1 MRERSIGIRELKS
14 KLSACVRDVKGGG
27 TIVVTEHGRRV
38 ARIMPE
44 GHSLDE
50 RLETLKNA
58 GVILWSGRRLGGMK
72 PDVRPRGKRTVANI
86 VVENRE

>member
-14 KLSACVRDVKGGG
+14 KLSACVREVKGGK

-44 GHSLDE
+44 AQSLDE
-50 RLETLKNA
+50 RLEALKNA
-58 GVILWSGRRLGGMK
+58 GVILWSRRRLGATK
-72 PDVRPRGKRTVANI
+72 PDVHTRGKRTVADI
-86 VVENRE
+86 LVQNRE

>member
-14 KLSACVRDVKGGG
+14 KLSACVREVKGGK

-44 GHSLDE
+44 AQSLDE
-50 RLETLKNA
+50 RLEALKNA
-58 GVILWSGRRLGGMK
+58 GVILWSRRRLGATK
-72 PDVRPRGKRTVANI
+72 PDVPRAESAR
-86 VVENRE
+86 

>member
-1 MRERSIGIRELKS
+1 MGERSIGIRELKS
-14 KLSACVRDVKGGG
+14 KLSACVRDVKRGR
-27 TIVVTEHGRRV
+27 TIVVTDHGRRV

-44 GHSLDE
+44 GHSLDQ

-58 GVILWSGRRLGGMK
+58 GVILWSGRRLGGTK
-72 PDVRPRGKRTVANI
+72 PDVRARGKRTVANI